1 MLGVHRSRDIRKWI
15 TRRMDHWDRGL
26 YEGLVGGAEAEG
38 SIREFRVSRGGE
50 EEDKAIS
57 WTYHSTVMS
66 SKLR

>member
-1 MLGVHRSRDIRKWI
+1 
-15 TRRMDHWDRGL
+15 MDHWDRGL